1 MAIRRDELDVVPM
14 DLQMPVMGG
23 LEATRKIR
31 GSEQGTGRHI
41 PIVAMTAHAATQD
54 QKRCE
59 EAGMDG
65 HLSKPIRSDLLRN
78 EIERVTGGICRS
90 KREKRR
96 WNIRGKMTGI
106 CRN

>member
-1 MAIRRDELDVVPM
+1 MAIRRDELDVVLM

-31 GSEQGTGRHI
+31 GGEQGTGRHI

-59 EAGMDG
+59 EAGMNG
-65 HLSKPIRSDLLRN
+65 YLSKPIRSDLLRN
-78 EIERVTGGICRS
+78 EIERLTGEEYAEAKERS
-90 KREKRR
+90 GAGTSAAK
-96 WNIRGKMTGI
+96 
-106 CRN
+106 